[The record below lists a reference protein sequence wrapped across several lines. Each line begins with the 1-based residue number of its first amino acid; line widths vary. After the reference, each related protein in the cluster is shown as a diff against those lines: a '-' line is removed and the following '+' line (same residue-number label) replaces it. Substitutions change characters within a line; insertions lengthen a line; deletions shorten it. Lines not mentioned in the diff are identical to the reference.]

1 MVLNNV
7 WVMGLVMWFGDEFLV
22 MDLLMYLGD
31 GFGDVVGNALGDGFW
46 KFCLFVN
53 PLENRNQT
61 HPSC

>member
-31 GFGDVVGNALGDGFW
+31 GFIDVFG
-46 KFCLFVN
+46 
-53 PLENRNQT
+53 
-61 HPSC
+61 

>member
-1 MVLNNV
+1 
-7 WVMGLVMWFGDEFLV
+7 MGLVMWFGDEFLV

-46 KFCLFVN
+46 KFCFFVN